1 MNVSILEV
9 RFLRCAVAHVSY
21 LFFQCQVTASHIVVN
36 QLIDDYLT
44 SNEMEKVARILKTC
58 GRGGYEGMIFIV

>member
-1 MNVSILEV
+1 MK
-9 RFLRCAVAHVSY
+9 CWY
-21 LFFQCQVTASHIVVN
+21 LISSSHCIQCQVTASHIVVN

-58 GRGGYEGMIFIV
+58 GRGGYEGDIEFVSIFFQ

>member
-1 MNVSILEV
+1 MDYKVKDYEV
-9 RFLRCAVAHVSY
+9 INNI

-58 GRGGYEGMIFIV
+58 GRGGYEGMILIM

>member
-1 MNVSILEV
+1 MIYNHI
-9 RFLRCAVAHVSY
+9 CC
-21 LFFQCQVTASHIVVN
+21 FQCQVTASHIVVN

-58 GRGGYEGMIFIV
+58 GRGGYEGMVEVVYVVAGGLSNPL